1 MACGTGKTFTSLK
14 IAERQTGNNGFVLFL
29 VPSLALLSQTLLD
42 WKRQASAAM
51 SAFAVCSDSKV
62 GKSGDEN
69 DFASYLRPS
78 ELNFPATTDA
88 KSLTAEVL
96 KDTLR
101 KAQGLVPENGMTV
114 VFSTYQ
120 SLDVI
125 HQAQT
130 DFKLPAFDLIIC
142 DEAHRTAG
150 GYLVADRKDI
160 KQAAAQTSM
169 TQQLDAQIGGT
180 EQTSTSSAGDT
191 ESKTKGP

>member
-169 TQQLDAQIGGT
+169 EAVT
-180 EQTSTSSAGDT
+180 
-191 ESKTKGP
+191 

>member
-1 MACGTGKTFTSLK
+1 MACGTGKTYTSLK

-29 VPSLALLSQTLLD
+29 VPSLALLAQTLLD
-42 WKRQASAAM
+42 WKRQASAPM

-62 GKSGDEN
+62 GKSGADN

-88 KSLTAEVL
+88 KSLAAEVL

-150 GYLVADRKDI
+150 GYLVANSDCMPQPRPI
-160 KQAAAQTSM
+160 A
-169 TQQLDAQIGGT
+169 
-180 EQTSTSSAGDT
+180 
-191 ESKTKGP
+191 